1 MGSRICS
8 LCGSQS
14 AAALTKA
21 AAGVLMLVLLASCGD
36 TFRPVANPIPQ
47 PGGDPAGLGNAIIL
61 SANGVGTTPGTASH
75 INVSGD
81 TVTAVHDV
89 GANPVH
95 AILVGSEAFIAN
107 QNSDSLTV
115 YLLTSAGGSSVTTIT
130 LPSGSKPTFVNTTD
144 NTNVYVAEQGTNAI
158 GVVSF
163 ASLTAGPTPIT
174 DSSISAP
181 VAIAELPNASKIYV
195 ANSGSGQVTVIDP
208 ATLTVKTTINVGSP
222 SSAIV
227 ASADNNCVYVANQNN
242 TVTVINTSNDT
253 ASSTL
258 GVGVGPKFLLFDNKL
273 QRVYVV
279 NSGGNSVS
287 VIAHSADCNS
297 TLLTTTPIPVGSN
310 PQSITVLSDGTRAYV
325 ANSGSNTVSVILTS
339 SNTVKTFPAPHN
351 PPNAIAVGTTPV
363 SIGSSTD
370 GAKVFVA
377 NKGSGNV
384 SVIRTSDDSV
394 ILTQPLT
401 PANSSP
407 QFVLMF

>member
-1 MGSRICS
+1 
-8 LCGSQS
+8 
-14 AAALTKA
+14 
-21 AAGVLMLVLLASCGD
+21 MLVLLASCGD

-61 SANGVGTTPGTASH
+61 SANGAGTTPGTASH

-95 AILVGSEAFIAN
+95 AMLVGSEAFVAN

-115 YLLTSAGGSSVTTIT
+115 YLVTSAGGSSVTTIT

-208 ATLTVKTTINVGSP
+208 ATLTVKGAFIVGSNP
-222 SSAIV
+222 QAIV
-227 ASADNNCVYVANQNN
+227 ASADNNCVYVANQGSN
-242 TVTVINTSNDT
+242 TVSVIKTSTDPLSPPTT
-253 ASSTL
+253 APTI
-258 GVGVGPKFLLFDNKL
+258 GVGAGPTFLLFDNKL

-279 NSGGNSVS
+279 NTAGGSISIINHV
-287 VIAHSADCNS
+287 ADCS
-297 TLLTTTPIPVGSN
+297 ATSATTVMVGAS
-310 PQSITVLSDGTRAYV
+310 PTSITALSDGTRAYV